1 VGRLAGHAQRTLRDT
16 EGGEMKNS
24 LARSLLI
31 ALVAIPLM
39 FTAGCGGG
47 NDKVVIVGQ
56 KFTEADIMTQL
67 YKALLDD
74 AGFNTEVK
82 NLGARDIYLSPLSK
96 GDVTISADYLS
107 SMTEALN
114 RKANGDNAPKVA
126 SPDEQATLDELNK
139 LAEKEG
145 LTALEPAKAQDAN
158 AFAVTKAFAEKNN
171 LTTLSDLGAS
181 GLSVKLGGNSDC
193 PQRADCQKGLEDT
206 YGIKVS
212 GFEPTGFGSQAT
224 KDDLVKGVTQIG
236 SVGTTDATLDKLGLV
251 ILEDDKHLQNAE
263 NLVPIVNSDWL
274 KDNEDAK
281 KALDKLSA
289 VLTTEDLTSLIGKVD
304 IDREKAA
311 DVAKE
316 YLKSKGL
323 LG

>member
-1 VGRLAGHAQRTLRDT
+1 
-16 EGGEMKNS
+16 MKNS
-24 LARSLLI
+24 LARSVVVALL
-31 ALVAIPLM
+31 AIPLM
-39 FTAGCGGG
+39 FTAACGGS
-47 NDKVVIVGQ
+47 DKVVIVGQ

-67 YKALLDD
+67 YKAVLDD
-74 AGFNTEVK
+74 AGFKTEVK
-82 NLGARDIYLSPLSK
+82 NLGARDIYLKPLSK

-114 RKANGDNAPKVA
+114 RKANGDDAPKVA
-126 SPDEQATLDELNK
+126 SPDEQATLTELNK
-139 LAEKEG
+139 LAKKYG
-145 LTALEPAKAQDAN
+145 VTALQPAKAQDAN
-158 AFAVTKAFAEKNN
+158 AFAVTQAFAEKNH

-251 ILEDDKHLQNAE
+251 ILQDDKNLQNAE

-274 KDNEDAK
+274 KDHADAK

-289 VLTTEDLTSLIGKVD
+289 VLTTEDLTALIGKVD
-304 IDREKAA
+304 VDREKAA
-311 DVAKE
+311 DVAQE

-323 LG
+323 LD

>member
-1 VGRLAGHAQRTLRDT
+1 MLH
-16 EGGEMKNS
+16 S
-24 LARSLLI
+24 LARSIQI
-31 ALVAIPLM
+31 ALVALVLTL
-39 FTAGCGGG
+39 TAACGGG
-47 NDKVVIVGQ
+47 GGKVVIVGQ

-67 YKALLDD
+67 YKAVLDD
-74 AGFNTEVK
+74 AGYDTSVK
-82 NLGARDIYLSPLSK
+82 NLGARDIYLTPLSK

-114 RKANGDNAPKVA
+114 RKANGDDAPKVA
-126 SPDEQATLDELNK
+126 SADAQATVAELNK
-139 LAEKEG
+139 LAKKDG
-145 LTALEPAKAQDAN
+145 LTALEPAKAEDAN
-158 AFAVTKAFAEKNN
+158 AFAVTKAFAQEHN
-171 LTTLSDLGAS
+171 LSTLSDLGAS

-236 SVGTTDATLDKLGLV
+236 SVGTTDATLESLGLV
-251 ILEDDKHLQNAE
+251 ILDDDKQVQNAE

-274 KDNEDAK
+274 KDNQKAK

-289 VLTTEDLTSLIGKVD
+289 VLTTEDLTTLIGKVD
-304 IDREKAA
+304 LDREKAA
-311 DVAKE
+311 DVAKA
-316 YLKSKGL
+316 YLKDKGL
-323 LG
+323 I

>member
-1 VGRLAGHAQRTLRDT
+1 
-16 EGGEMKNS
+16 MKHS
-24 LARSLLI
+24 LARRFLI
-31 ALVAIPLM
+31 ALVAIPLLL
-39 FTAGCGGG
+39 TSACGGSSG
-47 NDKVVIVGQ
+47 KVVIVGQ

-67 YKALLDD
+67 YKAVLDH
-74 AGFNTEVK
+74 AGFDTEVK

-114 RKANGDNAPKVA
+114 RKANGDNAAKVA
-126 SPDEQATLDELNK
+126 SSDEKATLAELNK
-139 LAEKEG
+139 LAAKDG
-145 LTALEPAKAQDAN
+145 LTALQPAKAQDAN
-158 AFAVTKAFAEKNN
+158 AFAVTKEFATKNH

-193 PQRADCQKGLEDT
+193 PQRPDCQKGLEDT
-206 YGIKVS
+206 YGIKIS

-251 ILEDDKHLQNAE
+251 ILQDDKHLQNAE
-263 NLVPIVNSDWL
+263 NLVPIVNSKWL
-274 KDNEDAK
+274 KDHADAR

-289 VLTTEDLTSLIGKVD
+289 VLTTADLATLIGKVD
-304 IDREKAA
+304 LDREKAS
-311 DVAKE
+311 DVAMQ
-316 YLKSKGL
+316 YLKDKGL
-323 LG
+323 I

>member
-1 VGRLAGHAQRTLRDT
+1 
-16 EGGEMKNS
+16 MKHS
-24 LARSLLI
+24 LARRFLI
-31 ALVAIPLM
+31 ALVAIPLLL
-39 FTAGCGGG
+39 TSACGGSSG
-47 NDKVVIVGQ
+47 KVVIVGQ

-67 YKALLDD
+67 YKAVLDH
-74 AGFNTEVK
+74 AGFDTEVK

-114 RKANGDNAPKVA
+114 RKANGDNAAKVA
-126 SPDEQATLDELNK
+126 SSDEKATLAELNK
-139 LAEKEG
+139 LAAKDG
-145 LTALEPAKAQDAN
+145 LTALQPAKAQDAN
-158 AFAVTKAFAEKNN
+158 AFAVTKDFATKNH

-193 PQRADCQKGLEDT
+193 PQRPDCQKGLEDT
-206 YGIKVS
+206 YGIKIS

-251 ILEDDKHLQNAE
+251 ILQDDKHLQNAE
-263 NLVPIVNSDWL
+263 NLVPIVNSKWL
-274 KDNEDAK
+274 KDHADAR

-289 VLTTEDLTSLIGKVD
+289 VLTTADLATLIGKVD
-304 IDREKAA
+304 LDREKAS
-311 DVAKE
+311 DVAKQ
-316 YLKSKGL
+316 YLKDKGL
-323 LG
+323 I

>member
-1 VGRLAGHAQRTLRDT
+1 
-16 EGGEMKNS
+16 MKNS
-24 LARSLLI
+24 LARSFVV

-39 FTAGCGGG
+39 FTAACGGG
-47 NDKVVIVGQ
+47 GGKVVIVGQ

-74 AGFNTEVK
+74 AGFNTQVK
-82 NLGARDIYLSPLSK
+82 TLGARDIYLGPLSK
-96 GDVTISADYLS
+96 GDVMISADYLS

-114 RKANGDNAPKVA
+114 RKANGDSATPVA
-126 SPDEQATLDELNK
+126 SSDTDATLGELNK
-139 LAEKEG
+139 LAAKDG

-158 AFAVTKAFAEKNN
+158 AFAVTKKFAEDNH

-236 SVGTTDATLDKLGLV
+236 SVGTTDATLDQLGLV
-251 ILEDDKHLQNAE
+251 ILTDDKHLQNAE

-274 KDNEDAK
+274 KDHEDAK

-289 VLTTEDLTSLIGKVD
+289 VLTTADLTELIGKVD
-304 IDREKAA
+304 IDREKAS
-311 DVAKE
+311 DVAKA
-316 YLKSKGL
+316 YLKDKGL
-323 LG
+323 I

>member
-1 VGRLAGHAQRTLRDT
+1 MSNALVRRA
-16 EGGEMKNS
+16 
-24 LARSLLI
+24 LI
-31 ALVAIPLM
+31 ALLAIPLM
-39 FTAGCGGG
+39 FSAACGGG
-47 NDKVVIVGQ
+47 GDKVVIVGQ

-67 YKALLDD
+67 YKAVLDD
-74 AGFNTEVK
+74 AGYDTSVK
-82 NLGARDIYLSPLSK
+82 NLGARDIYLDPLSK

-114 RKANGDNAPKVA
+114 RKANGDAAPKVA
-126 SPDEQATLDELNK
+126 SPDADATLTELNK
-139 LAEKEG
+139 LAGKDG
-145 LTALEPAKAQDAN
+145 LTALAPAKAQDAN
-158 AFAVTKAFAEKNN
+158 AFAVTKAFAQEHN

-236 SVGTTDATLDKLGLV
+236 SVGTTDATLESLGLV
-251 ILEDDKHLQNAE
+251 ILQDDKHLQNAE

-274 KDNEDAK
+274 KDNDKAK

-289 VLTTEDLTSLIGKVD
+289 VLTTEDLTTLIGKVD
-304 IDREKAA
+304 LDREKAA
-311 DVAKE
+311 DVAKA
-316 YLKSKGL
+316 YLKDKGL
-323 LG
+323 I

>member
-1 VGRLAGHAQRTLRDT
+1 MLH
-16 EGGEMKNS
+16 S
-24 LARSLLI
+24 LARSIQI
-31 ALVAIPLM
+31 ALVALVLTL
-39 FTAGCGGG
+39 TAACGGG
-47 NDKVVIVGQ
+47 GGKVVIVGQ

-67 YKALLDD
+67 YKAVLDD
-74 AGFNTEVK
+74 AGYDTSVK
-82 NLGARDIYLSPLSK
+82 NLGARDIYLTPLSK

-114 RKANGDNAPKVA
+114 RKANGDDAPKVA
-126 SPDEQATLDELNK
+126 SADAQATVAELNK
-139 LAEKEG
+139 LAKKDG
-145 LTALEPAKAQDAN
+145 LTALEPAKAEDAN
-158 AFAVTKAFAEKNN
+158 AFAVTKAFAQDHN
-171 LTTLSDLGAS
+171 LSTLSDLGAS

-236 SVGTTDATLDKLGLV
+236 SVGTTDATLESLGLV
-251 ILEDDKHLQNAE
+251 ILDDDKQVQNAE

-274 KDNEDAK
+274 KDNQKAK

-289 VLTTEDLTSLIGKVD
+289 VLTTEDLTTLIGKVD
-304 IDREKAA
+304 LDREKAA
-311 DVAKE
+311 DVAKA
-316 YLKSKGL
+316 YLKDKGL
-323 LG
+323 I

>member
-1 VGRLAGHAQRTLRDT
+1 
-16 EGGEMKNS
+16 MKHS
-24 LARSLLI
+24 LARRILV
-31 ALVAIPLM
+31 ALVALPLM
-39 FTAGCGGG
+39 FTTACGGG
-47 NDKVVIVGQ
+47 GGKVVIVGQ

-67 YKALLDD
+67 YKAMLDD
-74 AGFNTEVK
+74 AGFDTQVK

-96 GDVTISADYLS
+96 GDVTVSADYLS

-114 RKANGDNAPKVA
+114 RKENGDSAPKVA
-126 SPDEQATLDELNK
+126 SSDTDATLAQLNK
-139 LAEKEG
+139 LAAKEG

-158 AFAVTKAFAEKNN
+158 AFAVTKDFATKNS
-171 LTTLSDLGAS
+171 LKTLSDLGAS

-251 ILEDDKHLQNAE
+251 ILQDDKHLQNAE

-274 KDNEDAK
+274 KDHEDAK

-289 VLTTEDLTSLIGKVD
+289 VLTTEDLTTLIGKVD
-304 IDREKAA
+304 IDREKPA
-311 DVAKE
+311 DVAKQ
-316 YLKSKGL
+316 YLKDKGL
-323 LG
+323 I

>member
-1 VGRLAGHAQRTLRDT
+1 
-16 EGGEMKNS
+16 MKNS
-24 LARSLLI
+24 LARSVLI

-39 FTAGCGGG
+39 FTAGCGGSS
-47 NDKVVIVGQ
+47 DKVVIVGQ

-74 AGFNTEVK
+74 AGFDTEVK
-82 NLGARDIYLSPLSK
+82 TLGARDIYLSPLSK
-96 GDVTISADYLS
+96 GDVMISADYLS

-114 RKANGDNAPKVA
+114 RKANGDDAAKVA

-139 LAEKEG
+139 LAAKDG

-158 AFAVTKAFAEKNN
+158 AFAVTKDFAEKNN

-206 YGIKVS
+206 YGIKIS

-274 KDNEDAK
+274 KDHEDAK

-316 YLKSKGL
+316 YLDSKGL

>member
-1 VGRLAGHAQRTLRDT
+1 
-16 EGGEMKNS
+16 MKHS
-24 LARSLLI
+24 LARRILI
-31 ALVAIPLM
+31 ALVALPLM
-39 FTAGCGGG
+39 FTAACGGG
-47 NDKVVIVGQ
+47 GGKVVIVGQ

-67 YKALLDD
+67 YKAVLDD
-74 AGFNTEVK
+74 AGFDTEVK
-82 NLGARDIYLSPLSK
+82 TLGARDIYLKPLSK

-114 RKANGDNAPKVA
+114 RKANGDDAAKVA
-126 SPDEQATLDELNK
+126 SPDAKATLDELNK
-139 LAEKEG
+139 LARKDG
-145 LTALEPAKAQDAN
+145 LTALQPAKAQDAN
-158 AFAVTKAFAEKNN
+158 AFAVTKDFATKNN
-171 LTTLSDLGAS
+171 LTTLSDLGTS

-206 YGIKVS
+206 YGIKIS
-212 GFEPTGFGSQAT
+212 GFEPTGFGSEAT

-274 KDNEDAK
+274 KDHADAR

-289 VLTTEDLTSLIGKVD
+289 VLTTEDLTTLVGKVD
-304 IDREKAA
+304 LDREKAS
-311 DVAKE
+311 DVAKQ
-316 YLKSKGL
+316 YLKDKGL
-323 LG
+323 I

>member
-1 VGRLAGHAQRTLRDT
+1 MLH
-16 EGGEMKNS
+16 S
-24 LARSLLI
+24 LARSIQI
-31 ALVAIPLM
+31 ALVALVLTL
-39 FTAGCGGG
+39 TAACGGG
-47 NDKVVIVGQ
+47 GGKVVIVGQ

-67 YKALLDD
+67 YKAVLDD
-74 AGFNTEVK
+74 AGYDTSVK
-82 NLGARDIYLSPLSK
+82 NLGARDIYLTPLSK

-114 RKANGDNAPKVA
+114 RKANGDDAPKVA
-126 SPDEQATLDELNK
+126 SADAQATLAELNK
-139 LAEKEG
+139 LAKKDG
-145 LTALEPAKAQDAN
+145 LTALEPAKAEDAN
-158 AFAVTKAFAEKNN
+158 AFAVTKAFAQEHN
-171 LTTLSDLGAS
+171 LSTLSDLGAS

-236 SVGTTDATLDKLGLV
+236 SVGTTDATLESLGLV
-251 ILEDDKHLQNAE
+251 ILDDDKQVQNAE

-274 KDNEDAK
+274 KDNQKAK

-289 VLTTEDLTSLIGKVD
+289 VLTTEDLTTLIGKVD
-304 IDREKAA
+304 LDREKAA
-311 DVAKE
+311 DVAKA
-316 YLKSKGL
+316 YLKDKGL
-323 LG
+323 I

>member
-1 VGRLAGHAQRTLRDT
+1 M
-16 EGGEMKNS
+16 MK
-24 LARSLLI
+24 LARHALI

-39 FTAGCGGG
+39 FAAGCGGG
-47 NDKVVIVGQ
+47 GGKVVIVGQ

-67 YKALLDD
+67 YKAVLDD
-74 AGFNTEVK
+74 AGFDTSVK
-82 NLGARDIYLSPLSK
+82 NLGARDIYLDPLSK

-126 SPDEQATLDELNK
+126 SSDEQATLDQLNT
-139 LAEKEG
+139 LAKKYG

-158 AFAVTKAFAEKNN
+158 AFAVTKDFADKNS

-193 PQRADCQKGLEDT
+193 PQRADCQKALEDD

-251 ILEDDKHLQNAE
+251 ILTDDKHVQNAE

-274 KDNEDAK
+274 KDHKDAQ

-289 VLTTEDLTSLIGKVD
+289 VLTTADLTDLIGKVD
-304 IDREKAA
+304 LDREKAA
-311 DVAKE
+311 DVATA

-323 LG
+323 IG